1 MVFSDAVLNFK
12 VFLLVVKIFSKK
24 IDSFWEKKSGKEAKT
39 PGIRSLH
46 LGNQGS

>member
-1 MVFSDAVLNFK
+1 MFFSDAILNSK
-12 VFLLVVKIFSKK
+12 VFLLVVNIKKK
-24 IDSFWEKKSGKEAKT
+24 IDSFWEKKSGKEAKI